1 MYRLIEEMYRM
12 IRRKITYTSTNFKF
26 FSFPQHPGV
35 SVVKCQQAWY
45 FYTST
50 SCCAVLSSSAY
61 FSPLFLMKKW
71 QVHVISLRM
80 CPTTVKQLF
89 RCIAMAYVLVV
100 YVVLLTKCLKRL
112 TNTRTPCALVHMMA
126 ARTAFHYELVTCMG
140 YICIPL

>member
-45 FYTST
+45 FYTFT
-50 SCCAVLSSSAY
+50 SYCAALSSSAC

-71 QVHVISLRM
+71 QVRVISLRM

-89 RCIAMAYVLVV
+89 RCIAMAY
-100 YVVLLTKCLKRL
+100 LLCSLSSSQNVSNDSRKDSI
-112 TNTRTPCALVHMMA
+112 CACTHDGHA
-126 ARTAFHYELVTCMG
+126 HCIHY
-140 YICIPL
+140 